1 MRLMKGFEAR
11 GEQGKRSKLS
21 RSLTGL
27 YPQEY
32 EILIYFIREE
42 TQIKLRK

>member
-27 YPQEY
+27 YPQEHHQS
-32 EILIYFIREE
+32 EVKPLALIQVIYP
-42 TQIKLRK
+42 